1 MHPVTIERKIEFK
14 FGRKTAKQIMLQSD
28 KVKSGKDTL
37 EKPKEEGRVPRIA
50 KLMAL
55 AIRFQN
61 LIDTG
66 EVFDQADLAH
76 IGNVTRAR
84 ITQIMSLLYLAP
96 DLQQTLL
103 FLPRTIQGRDPIRE
117 RHIRPLAA
125 ELEWRK
131 QWRLWKALAFDQ
143 KAGLVGEDA

>member
-1 MHPVTIERKIEFK
+1 VVTVVLQFDASGSDQCRAPIGLIKSIMSYITKLGYKITSEK
-14 FGRKTAKQIMLQSD
+14 N
-28 KVKSGKDTL
+28 TL
-37 EKPKEEGRVPRIA
+37 KKPKEEGRVPRIT

-66 EVFDQADLAH
+66 EVLDQADLAR

-103 FLPRTIQGRDPIRE
+103 FLPRTVKRRDPIRE

-131 QWRLWKALAFDQ
+131 QRQLWKKL
-143 KAGLVGEDA
+143 KLPR